1 MTADGI
7 TSWAMPAGAARE
19 FVDSIILELARRFQ
33 APGSEPQLTVF
44 VAPECSRPPREVL
57 SEVPSP
63 DLVLVSREIDWSEK
77 FTETLFVCFERNQTL
92 LDLVEVIRKLSGGS
106 EQYQI
111 DPHLSLIYKKL
122 PAKTKRALAEEI
134 QMPFSDV
141 RFKGICAMHCKSPT
155 KPVYD
160 VP

>member
-1 MTADGI
+1 M
-7 TSWAMPAGAARE
+7 
-19 FVDSIILELARRFQ
+19 
-33 APGSEPQLTVF
+33 F

-63 DLVLVSREIDWSEK
+63 DLVLVSREIDWSKK

-134 QMPFSDV
+134 QLPFSEV
-141 RFKGICAMHCKSPT
+141 RFKGIRAMYCKSST
-155 KPVYD
+155 KTAED
-160 VP
+160 VREWKLLATQNSTMRKGA